1 MTKCVLTFSVLT
13 ENLCENWNHI
23 PRPAKTEI
31 NGSIERDRERG
42 REKEWHRETHREKE
56 RDSWTAGGRV

>member
-31 NGSIERDRERG
+31 NGSIERDREREG
-42 REKEWHRETHREKE
+42 E
-56 RDSWTAGGRV
+56 RDRDR